1 MKKSKYPRLRSI
13 TRRGKN
19 GQVWVYYRF
28 DMRAEGR
35 PDIQLGKK
43 YDAALLLWEKLY
55 NHLPVTVGT
64 VQEAIDRFR
73 ERELFKYSNQQTRR
87 SYEKQL
93 KNVESVFGQAAW
105 HEITLPTLRL
115 YLDKRTAK
123 TQGNRELAVLSIIWG
138 KARLWGLTD
147 RQWPAAGVRG
157 WKNEERPRKI
167 EVTDA
172 LFDAIYSSADRIL
185 RDSMDIST
193 ATGLRV
199 TDVRTLRLP
208 VNDVLRFKS
217 GKTEKWAEFQVADSP
232 VLRALVARRLAM
244 KAHSVMLL
252 ITESGKQVSERMLS
266 ERWDEARS
274 KAAKANPEL
283 AEHLLSMYNRDM
295 RKRAADLADDLE
307 AASRLLQH
315 SSTKLTATHYRTK
328 VEKLKAVR

>member
-13 TRRGKN
+13 TRRGQS
-19 GQVWVYYRF
+19 GQIWVYYRY
-28 DMRAEGR
+28 DMRSEGKA
-35 PDIQLGKK
+35 DVQLGKN
-43 YDAALLLWEKLY
+43 YEVALQLWEKLH
-55 NHLPVTVGT
+55 NHCPVTIGT
-64 VQEAIDRFR
+64 VQEAVDRWR
-73 ERELFKYSNQQTRR
+73 ERELCKYPNAGTRR
-87 SYEKQL
+87 SYAKQL
-93 KNVESVFGQAAW
+93 IHVERVFGKALW
-105 HEITLPTLRL
+105 HEITLPALRL

-123 TQGNRELAVLSIIWG
+123 IQGNRELAVLSILWG

-147 RQWPAAGVRG
+147 RQWPAAGVKG
-157 WKNEERPRKI
+157 WKNEEQPRQI

-172 LFDAIYSSADRIL
+172 LFDAIYASADRIL

-217 GKTEKWAEFQVADSP
+217 SKTAKWAEFQVADSA
-232 VLRALVARRLAM
+232 VLSALVDRRLAM

-252 ITESGKQVSERMLS
+252 ITESGRQVSERMLS
-266 ERWDEARS
+266 DRWDDARS
-274 KAAKANPEL
+274 KAAKDRPEL
-283 AEHLLSMYNRDM
+283 AEQLFGMYNRDM